1 MDLLPPLRGININ
14 VWTKMVPFCFRGGPI
29 GGYVEFS
36 LSYDYFRHYIHP
48 PSATAVSPTASLT
61 SPFPWVTAHS
71 NCDYHQQPQTTKCS
85 HSTHTL
91 RRIPITSML
100 PPPPTLPLSKRNP
113 ISVLS
118 VQTHKLSR
126 RGRPQMELCAI
137 TRKKGIGKSSC
148 HCIILVFTCSLKTI

>member
-1 MDLLPPLRGININ
+1 MFGQK
-14 VWTKMVPFCFRGGPI
+14 WFRF
-29 GGYVEFS
+29 VSEVARLADMWSSRS
-36 LSYDYFRHYIHP
+36 LMIIFAITSIHP
-48 PSATAVSPTASLT
+48 VLPQSLLQPR
-61 SPFPWVTAHS
+61 SRPPFPWVTAHS

-113 ISVLS
+113 ISALS
-118 VQTHKLSR
+118 AQTHKLDR

-148 HCIILVFTCSLKTI
+148 HCIVLIFTCSLKTI